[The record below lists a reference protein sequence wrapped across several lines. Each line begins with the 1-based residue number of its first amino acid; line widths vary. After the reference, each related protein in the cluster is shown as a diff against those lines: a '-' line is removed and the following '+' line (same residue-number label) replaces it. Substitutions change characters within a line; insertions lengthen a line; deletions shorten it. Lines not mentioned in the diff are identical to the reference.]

1 MFQALGLKVSE
12 MPCLGLLEKPGL
24 FWPESQTQ
32 VTVLPSA
39 HALPCLLPVVPLWEP
54 TSVPVVLYISLS
66 AV

>member
-1 MFQALGLKVSE
+1 
-12 MPCLGLLEKPGL
+12 MPCLGLPEKPGP

-39 HALPCLLPVVPLWEP
+39 RGLPCLLPVAPLWEP